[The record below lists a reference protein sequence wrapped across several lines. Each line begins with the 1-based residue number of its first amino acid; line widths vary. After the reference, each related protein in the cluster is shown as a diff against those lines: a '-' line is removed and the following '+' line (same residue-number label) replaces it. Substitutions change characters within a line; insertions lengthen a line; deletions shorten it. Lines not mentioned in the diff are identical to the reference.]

1 MNQYKKFYFLRGIC
15 FEQITLTSMI
25 GKSEI
30 VRFFRKL
37 IFLRIFSE
45 NFKWIQQML
54 FNSLK
59 ITIHIHYCFLKMKN
73 WWSIESFFLNSEF
86 LYSIRYCF
94 FNNLKNTLLFYR
106 SGLHSWTNFLS
117 NFICISKK
125 WHMELNWHKY
135 PLYTELLNFEMNSCQ
150 VELKSY
156 QVYSNVQWIK

>member
-106 SGLHSWTNFLS
+106 SGLQILEPIFCLILYVSPRSDTWNWIDKNIHCIRNYWILKWIPVKSSWNP
-117 NFICISKK
+117 IKCILTFN
-125 WHMELNWHKY
+125 E
-135 PLYTELLNFEMNSCQ
+135 
-150 VELKSY
+150 
-156 QVYSNVQWIK
+156 